1 MTSPT
6 TSRTDTTTWPPFQ
19 PGMKIRF
26 ASEKQAYT
34 VQAVSPT
41 GRYVVCTKPFNARR
55 TILHTV
61 LDLARG
67 VRGPGTSWALGYGTP
82 EDCKDTAAAFDAADT
97 YAAMTTAR
105 HQIDPDDPQ
114 WLAQHPDLIDRH
126 GQPHPRQCEISYR
139 NWVWIRLDDRQSDTR
154 TAALVNPIRTLV
166 ATAPARN
173 YNDHDPRT
181 PAELEMNQTP

>member
-1 MTSPT
+1 MTSTLTST
-6 TSRTDTTTWPPFQ
+6 TDTTWPPFE

-34 VQAVSPT
+34 VQAVSRT
-41 GRYVVCTKPFNARR
+41 GRYVVCTKPFNACR

-82 EDCKDTAAAFDAADT
+82 EDCQDTAAAFDAADT
-97 YAAMTTAR
+97 YSAMSTACR
-105 HQIDPDDPQ
+105 QIDCNNPQ

-139 NWVWIRLDDRQSDTR
+139 DWAWIRLDDRQGDNRMAT
-154 TAALVNPIRTLV
+154 LINPIRALV

-173 YNDHDPRT
+173 YNDHDPRK
-181 PAELEMNQTP
+181 PAELEIPETR